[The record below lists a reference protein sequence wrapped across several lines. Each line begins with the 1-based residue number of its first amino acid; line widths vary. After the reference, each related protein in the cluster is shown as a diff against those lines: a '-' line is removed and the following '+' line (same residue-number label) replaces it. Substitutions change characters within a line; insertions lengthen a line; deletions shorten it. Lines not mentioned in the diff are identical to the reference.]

1 MNPSTPAGLKLSE
14 HFTIAEAV
22 HSDKAVELG
31 IDNIPS
37 RDVLWV
43 MEKTAICMERVRAS
57 LSNLPISVSSFY
69 RSPEVNAA
77 VGSKSTSQHLLG
89 EAVDFICPAF
99 GTPVEICRKL
109 IELHDLI
116 RFDQL
121 ILEHSWVH
129 ISFAIAPRSNRNQ
142 VLSLLSTGGY
152 ANGLTNKN
160 GVKL

>member
-1 MNPSTPAGLKLSE
+1 MNPIIPELKLSE

-22 HSDKAVELG
+22 YSDKAIELG
-31 IDNIPS
+31 IKNNPS
-37 RDVLWV
+37 KDVLWV
-43 MEKTAICMERVRAS
+43 MEKTANSMERVRAALGNNS
-57 LSNLPISVSSFY
+57 IKVNSFY
-69 RSPEVNAA
+69 RSPAVNAA

-109 IELHDLI
+109 ISLHELI

-129 ISFAIAPRSNRNQ
+129 ISFAIASGANRNQ
-142 VLSLLSTGGY
+142 VISLLSTGGY
-152 ANGLTNKN
+152 ANGLTDKN
-160 GVKL
+160 GAKL

>member
-1 MNPSTPAGLKLSE
+1 
-14 HFTIAEAV
+14 
-22 HSDKAVELG
+22 
-31 IDNIPS
+31 
-37 RDVLWV
+37 
-43 MEKTAICMERVRAS
+43 MEKTAAHMERVRAALGNKS
-57 LSNLPISVSSFY
+57 IHVNSFY
-69 RSPEVNAA
+69 RSPAVNAA

-129 ISFAIAPRSNRNQ
+129 ISFTVTLALTEVKCYPYSQQVDTLMDLLTRKEISYERSRRDI
-142 VLSLLSTGGY
+142 
-152 ANGLTNKN
+152 K
-160 GVKL
+160 